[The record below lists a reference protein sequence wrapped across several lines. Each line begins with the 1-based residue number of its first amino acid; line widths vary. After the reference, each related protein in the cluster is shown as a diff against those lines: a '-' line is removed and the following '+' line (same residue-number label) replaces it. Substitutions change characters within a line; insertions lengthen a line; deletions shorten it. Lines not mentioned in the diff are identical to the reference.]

1 VRSPAADEPL
11 TACEAALI
19 HDPGAFRRPF
29 SYREDKDLPFDV
41 TAMPSDRPV
50 MLDTNVYIAR
60 LQGKLPPAIAAFV
73 EASVVIHSPV
83 ALSEISISAGILDPS
98 NPATEA
104 NRGSL
109 LRLLQA
115 IRLSDCRSPSPAAWV
130 EAGTLSGILA
140 RVHHGLAKSR
150 KKLSAVEQCCQKGRR
165 RELLNDALLFLS
177 AREQGAILVSA
188 NISDVDVLLRFRP
201 DARALLFRA

>member
-1 VRSPAADEPL
+1 M
-11 TACEAALI
+11 TACEAALA
-19 HDPGAFRRPF
+19 HDPGAVRRPF
-29 SYREDKDLPFDV
+29 PYREDKDLPFDV
-41 TAMPSDRPV
+41 TAMPPDRPV

-73 EASVVIHSPV
+73 EASVVIHSSV

-104 NRGSL
+104 NRGPL

-115 IRLSDCRSPSPAAWV
+115 IRLSDCRAPSPAAWV

-140 RVHHGLAKSR
+140 RVQRGLAKSR
-150 KKLSAVEQCCQKGRR
+150 KQLSAVEQCCQRGRR